1 VSQRGAAKRFRLAHS
16 SMRKFRIG
24 ATSFVHPASWIDN
37 VEQLAGRVE
46 DIELLLFDIEGPH
59 GVPSEAERAALRAC
73 KARAGLS
80 YSVHMPL
87 APSLASRDEARRQAG
102 VATVLRALQVA
113 RELHADQYVLHVY
126 VGDHEGD
133 LAPSDLDAFRAR
145 AARSIESILAS
156 GVEPR
161 ALCVEQLD
169 YDLAWLWPVI
179 ERYGL
184 SIALDVGHLHR
195 DGRDLREQV
204 RRFLPHTRIVQWHG
218 TEPGGRDHR
227 SLAHFPREQ
236 SRWLLETLLRAG
248 FDGTLTLEVFR
259 PGDFETSL
267 EILHGLLA
275 ELSR

>member
-1 VSQRGAAKRFRLAHS
+1 
-16 SMRKFRIG
+16 MRKFRIG

-59 GVPSEAERAALRAC
+59 GLPNETERAALRAC
-73 KARAGLS
+73 KARADLS

-87 APSLASRDEARRQAG
+87 APSLASQDEARRCSG
-102 VATVLRALQVA
+102 VESVLRALQVA
-113 RELHADQYVLHVY
+113 RELHADQHVLHVY
-126 VGDHEGD
+126 AGDHEGD
-133 LAPSDLDAFRAR
+133 RAPADLAAFRAR
-145 AARSIESILAS
+145 AARSIEAILAS
-156 GVEPR
+156 GI
-161 ALCVEQLD
+161 AAHTLCVEQLD

-184 SIALDVGHLHR
+184 SIALDVGHLQR

-227 SLAHFPREQ
+227 SLTHFPRGEA
-236 SRWLLETLLRAG
+236 RWLLETLLTSG

-259 PGDFETSL
+259 PDDFESSL
-267 EILHGLLA
+267 GIVHELLA
-275 ELSR
+275 ELST

>member
-1 VSQRGAAKRFRLAHS
+1 
-16 SMRKFRIG
+16 MRKFRIG

-37 VEQLAGRVE
+37 VERLAGRVE

-87 APSLASRDEARRQAG
+87 APSLASEDEARRRAG

-126 VGDHEGD
+126 AGEHEGD
-133 LAPSDLDAFRAR
+133 RAPADLEAFRER
-145 AARSIESILAS
+145 AARSIDSILAS
-156 GVEPR
+156 GIEPH

-169 YDLAWLWPVI
+169 YDLLWLWPVI
-179 ERYGL
+179 ERFGL
-184 SIALDVGHLHR
+184 SIALDVGHLQR
-195 DGRDLREQV
+195 DGRDLHEPLQ
-204 RRFLPHTRIVQWHG
+204 RFLPRTRIVQWHG

-227 SLAHFPREQ
+227 SLRHFPRDRA
-236 SRWLLETLLRAG
+236 RWLLDTLLRAD

-259 PGDFETSL
+259 PDDFETSL
-267 EILHGLLA
+267 EVLHGLLA
-275 ELSR
+275 ELAT